1 MQNPNRKP
9 KSNNHKS
16 LNPPEL
22 GGSEK
27 YWRIH
32 GEEDVSFQ
40 RQAQVTWWSV
50 LGGVAV
56 AALLTQLEPMV
67 ADVQSG
73 KWYSLLFFIAT
84 CLIMINSWVQTAWAS
99 IVLKWPILISTSIG
113 LFFGVVSLSIAALN
127 ITRPAYWFMAIFFV
141 AGFGVYNQLFFMKN
155 RSWVTLTPD
164 TIKRARTSIIVYGFL
179 LLILLVGA
187 TLLYLYPTSIM
198 QKCWAV
204 FALLAS
210 ILMLVWQDI
219 GMKLEKNEL
228 GVP

>member
-1 MQNPNRKP
+1 VR
-9 KSNNHKS
+9 
-16 LNPPEL
+16 
-22 GGSEK
+22 GSEK

-56 AALLTQLEPMV
+56 AALLTQLEPMIV
-67 ADVQSG
+67 AIGKG
-73 KWYSLLFFIAT
+73 KWHFLLFFLAT

-127 ITRPAYWFMAIFFV
+127 ITRPVYWFVAVFFV

-155 RSWVTLTPD
+155 RSWATLTPN
-164 TIKRARTSIIVYGFL
+164 TVKRARTSIIVYSFL
-179 LLILLVGA
+179 LLALLIGA
-187 TLLYLYPTSIM
+187 ILLYLYPSALM
-198 QKCWAV
+198 EKFWAV
-204 FALLAS
+204 FALVASALA
-210 ILMLVWQDI
+210 LVWQDI
-219 GMKLEKNEL
+219 GMKLEKKEL